1 MKTIGWRAR
10 AVLAVAAA
18 VLLPQALPGQA
29 APTLVDRVD
38 AVFERWTGDA
48 VPGCAVAASR
58 GGDQVLARAYGMA
71 ELEHGIANTPATIF
85 EAGSVSKQF
94 TAAAIVLLALDGAL
108 SLDDD
113 VRLHVPELP
122 DYGPTVTLRHL
133 LNHTSGL
140 RDWGSV
146 TSLSGWGR
154 SERSHTHDHVLDIL
168 TRQSALNYTP
178 GAAYSYT
185 NSGYNLLAMIV
196 GRVSG
201 RSFAD
206 FSRERIFEPLGL
218 VDTQWRDDYRRIV
231 PGRASAYQALRN
243 GFSIDRP
250 IEHVHGNGGLL
261 TTVGDLLRWDRAL
274 ASGELGGPEFVRLM
288 HEQGVLNDGRR
299 ISYAAGVQ
307 VGERN
312 GVPQVSH
319 TGATSGYRAFLGRYP
334 DQSLTVAL
342 LCNVGAASP
351 GGLGGQVV
359 DLLLEDVVE
368 GAAPAPAPLG
378 APGVPVSSAELH
390 PLTGL
395 YRDVETGEPLS
406 LVVDGGAL
414 RIEGGS
420 RLAPLSPSVFKVGQ
434 GDEVFTFEPA
444 PGTDRRRIRVTVA
457 GADDEPIQ
465 LAAYEPVAAY
475 DPTPAQLA
483 EYAGT
488 YHSPDAEATFAVA
501 VEDGELVMLR
511 RPADRFPL
519 RPVYADVFR
528 GPGLVRFHRDASGG
542 IVELGVRQARV
553 HDIRFHRVNPDLS
566 AGMW

>member
-1 MKTIGWRAR
+1 MKMIRWRAPS
-10 AVLAVAAA
+10 AVTVLGLL
-18 VLLPQALPGQA
+18 LLPLCLPAQA
-29 APTLVDRVD
+29 ATPDLVERVD
-38 AVFERWTGDA
+38 AVFERWIGDD
-48 VPGCAVAASR
+48 VPGCAVAAERAGST
-58 GGDQVLARAYGMA
+58 VLSRAYGMA
-71 ELEHGIANTPATIF
+71 ELEHGIVNTPATIF
-85 EAGSVSKQF
+85 EAGSVSKQL
-94 TAAAIVLLALDGAL
+94 TAAAIVLLALEGAL

-113 VRLHVPELP
+113 VRSHVPELP
-122 DYGPTVTLRHL
+122 DYGHTITIRHL

-146 TSLSGWGR
+146 ASLSGWGR

-168 TRQSALNYTP
+168 ARQSALNYAP

-218 VDTQWRDDYRRIV
+218 ADTQWRDDYRRIV
-231 PGRASAYQALRN
+231 PGRASAYQARRD

-307 VGERN
+307 IGERN

-319 TGATSGYRAFLGRYP
+319 TGATSGYRAFLARYP

-359 DLLLEDVVE
+359 DLLLEGVVDR
-368 GAAPAPAPLG
+368 PAPAAPPPASQG
-378 APGVPVSSAELH
+378 APGVPVSTAELR
-390 PLTGL
+390 PLVGL
-395 YRDVETGEPLS
+395 YRDVATGEPLS
-406 LVVDGGAL
+406 LVLDDGVL

-420 RLAPLSPSVFKVGQ
+420 RLVPLSPSVFRVGQ
-434 GDEVFTFEPA
+434 GDEVLTFEPA
-444 PGTDRRRIRVTVA
+444 PGAERSRIRATVR

-465 LAAYEPVAAY
+465 LAAYEPVEAY
-475 DPTPAQLA
+475 HPTPAQLSA
-483 EYAGT
+483 YVGT
-488 YHSPDAEATFAVA
+488 YHSPDADATFTVM
-501 VEDGELVMLR
+501 VDDGELVMLR
-511 RPADRFPL
+511 RPADRFSL
-519 RPVYADVFR
+519 RAVYPDAFR
-528 GPGLVRFHRDASGG
+528 GPGLVRFHRDGAGRV
-542 IVELGVRQARV
+542 VELGIRQARV
-553 HDIRFHRVNPDLS
+553 HDIRFQRVDD
-566 AGMW
+566 